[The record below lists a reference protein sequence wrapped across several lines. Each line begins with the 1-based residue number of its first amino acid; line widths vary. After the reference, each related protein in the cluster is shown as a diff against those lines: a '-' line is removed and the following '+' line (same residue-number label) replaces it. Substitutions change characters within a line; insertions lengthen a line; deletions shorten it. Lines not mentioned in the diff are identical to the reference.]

1 MAGLSHAE
9 NPPPWLK
16 GAPKDANGRFTN
28 IDGSVPSHGFLDFLK
43 WRIVDAPKAR
53 KAAKGEKPAL
63 RIENDGAFLRSNT
76 TEPTVT
82 WIGHSTALIQISG
95 LNILTDPNFSPS
107 LGFFPSLG
115 LGRKRFVPLGLKLK
129 DLPRIDV
136 VLISHSHYDHL
147 DKETIRKLSPS
158 VNFLVP
164 KGFKSWFA
172 SLGRDRCEELDWG
185 QKTDISGKTFW
196 FLPLNHWSRRGL
208 TDMNKR
214 LWGSWL
220 IQAGETKILF
230 VGDSGYFAGFKQ
242 IGSLFTGITV
252 AILPMGAYEP
262 RWIMKENHM
271 NPEETVQAFQ
281 DLNAHILVPIHWGT
295 FKVTDEPMDE
305 PPKRLLKAAESQG
318 ISKDKIKILKVG
330 ETLKVPT
337 Q

>member
-1 MAGLSHAE
+1 MAGLSQAE
-9 NPPPWLK
+9 NPPPWQN

-43 WRIVDAPKAR
+43 WRIFDAPKAR
-53 KAAKGEKPAL
+53 KAAKREKPAP

-82 WIGHSTALIQISG
+82 WIGHSTTLIQIAG
-95 LNILTDPNFSPS
+95 LNILTDPNFSS
-107 LGFFPSLG
+107 ELG
-115 LGRKRFVPLGLKLK
+115 LGRKRLVPLGLKLK

-158 VNFLVP
+158 VYFLVP

-172 SLGRDRCEELDWG
+172 SIGRDRCEELDWG
-185 QKTDISGKTFW
+185 QKIDISGVIFW
-196 FLPLNHWSRRGL
+196 FLPLQHWSRRGL

-220 IQAGETKILF
+220 IQAEENKILF
-230 VGDSGYFAGFKQ
+230 VGDSGYFGGFKQ
-242 IGSLFTGITV
+242 FGSYFTGITI
-252 AILPMGAYEP
+252 AILPMGAYAP

-271 NPEETVQAFQ
+271 NPEETVRAFQ

-295 FKVTDEPMDE
+295 FKVSDEPIDE
-305 PPKRLLKAAESQG
+305 PPKRLLKAAETKG

-330 ETLKVPT
+330 ETLKVST